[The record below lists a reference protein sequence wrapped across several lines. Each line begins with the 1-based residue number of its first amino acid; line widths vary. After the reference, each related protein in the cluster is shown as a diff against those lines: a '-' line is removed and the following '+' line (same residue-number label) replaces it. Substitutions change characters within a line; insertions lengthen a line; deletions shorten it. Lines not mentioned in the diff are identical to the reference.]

1 MPHGTNGLFYWRRDM
16 LQFLP
21 FFFFSIPLL
30 LFGLAFLFFKVFGL
44 GVNRENSKGDY
55 MLPGMIVGMSLGA
68 LIGMFIYPKYGITLG
83 LSIGLTVGM
92 YIGMLIPRR

>member
-1 MPHGTNGLFYWRRDM
+1 
-16 LQFLP
+16 
-21 FFFFSIPLL
+21 
-30 LFGLAFLFFKVFGL
+30 
-44 GVNRENSKGDY
+44 
-55 MLPGMIVGMSLGA
+55 MIVGMSLGA

>member
-1 MPHGTNGLFYWRRDM
+1 MPRGTNGLFYWRRDM
-16 LQFLP
+16 LQFIP
-21 FFFFSIPLL
+21 FFFLSLPLL
-30 LFGLAFLFFKVFGL
+30 IFGIMFLFFKVFGL
-44 GVNRENSKGDY
+44 GVNRKNSKGDY
-55 MLPGMIVGMSLGA
+55 MFIGMIVGMSIGA